1 MSQTAT
7 APNTVPNT
15 AIVILAAGK
24 GTRMRSAVPKVL
36 HEIAGR
42 PMLGHVLAAAL
53 ETGASRLCLVTAPDQ
68 NDVRDYALAQA
79 PTLSACIQENQLG
92 TGDAVRAAMSALD
105 GVERVVIMFGDTPLM
120 RADILRQLAMS
131 EADVCVL
138 GFEPEDAAAYGRI
151 IMEADAPARI
161 VEYKDADAPTRAI
174 GLCNGGA
181 MGVRASVL
189 NELLPVLQNDN
200 AQGEYYLP
208 DLVHLAVASG
218 RATALVLGDTD
229 DTLGVDSRKGLAHA
243 EARMQA
249 RLRAKMLE
257 AGVGMQDP
265 DTVYLSHDTQIGADV
280 TFEPH
285 VKIGPGVQIGE
296 GTLIKAFSHLEGVR
310 IGARATIGPFARL
323 RPGTVLGD
331 EVRIG
336 NFVET
341 KNAQLGNGSKVNH
354 LSYIG
359 DAELG
364 VGVNVGAG
372 TITCNYDGFKK
383 HITRIGDGAF
393 IGSNSSLIAP
403 VTIGAGAYLGS
414 GTAVSDDVSAD
425 SLALTRAPRRD
436 VEGWAQSFRRK
447 NQEAD

>member
-68 NDVRDYALAQA
+68 SDVREYTLAQA
-79 PTLSACIQENQLG
+79 PTLLACIQENQLG

-120 RADILRQLAMS
+120 RTDILRQLAMS

-189 NELLPVLQNDN
+189 NELLPELQNDN

-218 RATALVLGDTD
+218 RSTALVLGDTD

-265 DTVYLSHDTQIGADV
+265 DTVYLSHDTQIEADV

-331 EVRIG
+331 EARIG

-372 TITCNYDGFKK
+372 TITCNYDGFRK

-414 GTAVSDDVSAD
+414 GTAVSGDVSAD

>member
-7 APNTVPNT
+7 ASNT
-15 AIVILAAGK
+15 AIVILAAGN
-24 GTRMRSAVPKVL
+24 GTRMQSALPKVL
-36 HEIAGR
+36 HEVAGR
-42 PMLGHVLAAAL
+42 PMLGHVIAASL
-53 ETGASRLCLVTAPDQ
+53 EAGVSRLCLVTAPDQ
-68 NDVRDYALAQA
+68 QQVRDYALTQA
-79 PTLSACIQENQLG
+79 PDISNCIQESQLG
-92 TGDAVRAAMSALD
+92 TGDAARAAIPALD
-105 GVERVVIMFGDTPLM
+105 TAERVVIMFGDTPLT
-120 RADILRQLAMS
+120 RADILRQLATS

-151 IMEADAPARI
+151 SLDQGTPARI
-161 VEYKDADAPTRAI
+161 VEYKDADAATRAI

-181 MGVRASVL
+181 MGVSIAAL
-189 NELLPVLQNDN
+189 IELLPQLQNDN

-208 DLVHLAVASG
+208 DLVQLAKAAGRTTELVRGDSG
-218 RATALVLGDTD
+218 
-229 DTLGVDSRKGLAHA
+229 DTLGVDSRKGLARA

-249 RLRAKMLE
+249 RLRAKMLD

-265 DTVYLSHDTQIGADV
+265 DTVYLSHDTEIAADV
-280 TFEPH
+280 TLEPH
-285 VKIGPGVQIGE
+285 IKIGPGVHIGT

-341 KNAQLGNGSKVNH
+341 KKAHLGDGSKVNH

-383 HITRIGDGAF
+383 HVTRIGDGAF

-414 GTAVSDDVSAD
+414 GTAVSGEVSAD
-425 SLALTRAPRRD
+425 SLAVTRAPRRD
-436 VEGWAQSFRRK
+436 IEGWAQSFRRK

>member
-7 APNTVPNT
+7 ASNT

-24 GTRMRSAVPKVL
+24 GTRMLSAVPKVL

-42 PMLGHVLAAAL
+42 PMLGHVIASSL
-53 ETGASRLCLVTAPDQ
+53 EAGVSRLCLVTAPDQ
-68 NDVRDYALAQA
+68 QQVRDYALTQA
-79 PTLSACIQENQLG
+79 PGISNCIQESQLG
-92 TGDAVRAAMSALD
+92 TGDAVRAAIPALD
-105 GVERVVIMFGDTPLM
+105 TAERVVIMFGDTPLM
-120 RADILRQLAMS
+120 RPEILRQLATS
-131 EADVCVL
+131 KADVCVL
-138 GFEPEDAAAYGRI
+138 GFEPDDPAAYGRI
-151 IMEADAPARI
+151 ILDDNAPARI

-181 MGVRASVL
+181 MGLRANVL
-189 NELLPVLQNDN
+189 SELLPQLENDN

-218 RATALVLGDTD
+218 YSTELVLGETD
-229 DTLGVDSRKGLAHA
+229 DAMGVDSRTGLAHA
-243 EARMQA
+243 ETRMQK

-265 DTVYLSHDTQIGADV
+265 DTVYLSYDTQIEADV
-280 TFEPH
+280 TMEPH
-285 VKIGPGVQIGE
+285 VKIGPRVHISE

-310 IGARATIGPFARL
+310 VGARAVIGPFARL

-341 KNAQLGNGSKVNH
+341 KSAKLGSGSKVNH

-364 VGVNVGAG
+364 LNVNVGAG

-414 GTAVSDDVSAD
+414 GTAVSGDVSAD
-425 SLALTRAPRRD
+425 SLSVTRAPRRD
-436 VEGWAQSFRRK
+436 VEGWAKSFRRK
-447 NQEAD
+447 NQEGD